1 MTSYPTTGAS
11 GANAVARRNVLVRW
25 LADRSVKVKLVLALG
40 VLAVVAIAVGA
51 VGLKSLSETNK
62 DSQYLYKEN
71 VQSLVALG
79 RVHQEEIKTRMLVN
93 GHANAQS
100 RAAQEK
106 WEGKIKDSDAELAL
120 WEQKYEALGPEDM
133 ATWNVFKAAWSDWQ
147 AYRDSTL
154 LPLSR
159 ANDAA
164 GFDKAVTGTS
174 QTLVGKAADTLDAL
188 EATDTGLAKQSAQRA
203 TDAYENARTTVIVLL
218 VVGLLIAGAL
228 SVVITQLIVT
238 PLRRV
243 SRTLEAM
250 AGGDLT
256 TSADVSSKDEVGQM
270 ANALG
275 RAQQSVRETISALS
289 LSADTLAAS
298 ADELSS
304 VSQQIANSAEDASSQ
319 AGVVSEASEE
329 VSRNVQTVAAGS
341 EEMGSAIREIS
352 QSANDAAGV
361 ASRAVDAAATTN
373 ATVAKLGESSIE
385 IGNVVKVITS
395 IAEQTNLLALNA
407 TIEAARAGEAGK
419 GFAVVAN
426 EVKDLAQ
433 ETAKATE
440 DISKRVEAIQADTD
454 SAVSAI
460 EEISGIIAQINDYQ
474 MTIAS
479 AVEEQTATTNEMNRS
494 ISEAAQSSSQIAA
507 NISGVAGATSR
518 TSGNAGDARQAA
530 DRLSA
535 MSTDLRALVGRFR
548 Y

>member
-1 MTSYPTTGAS
+1 MAQ
-11 GANAVARRNVLVRW
+11 RNVLVRW
-25 LADRSVKVKLVLALG
+25 LGDRSVKAKLVIALG
-40 VLAVVAIAVGA
+40 VLAVVAIAVG
-51 VGLKSLSETNK
+51 VLGLMKLSETNK
-62 DSQYLYKEN
+62 DSQYLYNEN
-71 VQSLVALG
+71 VQSLIALG
-79 RVHQEEIKTRMLVN
+79 RVHQEELKTRMLVN
-93 GHANAQS
+93 GHATS
-100 RAAQEK
+100 LDVK
-106 WEGKIKDSDAELAL
+106 TMDVWEGKIKDSDAELAT
-120 WEQKYEALGPEDM
+120 WEQKYEDLGPEDT
-133 ATWNVFKAAWSDWQ
+133 ATWNEFKTTWAQWQ

-159 ANDAA
+159 ANKNAEFNVA
-164 GFDKAVTGTS
+164 LNGTA
-174 QTLVGKAADTLDAL
+174 QTLVSKAADELDSL
-188 EATDTGLAKQSAQRA
+188 EATDSNLAKQTANRA
-203 TDAYENARTTVIVLL
+203 GDAYRSARTWVIVLL

-228 SVVITQLIVT
+228 SVVITQLIVA

-243 SRTLEAM
+243 SSTLEAM
-250 AGGDLT
+250 ARGDLT
-256 TSADVSSKDEVGQM
+256 TSAEVNSKDEVGQM
-270 ANALG
+270 AESLG
-275 RAQQSVRETISALS
+275 RAQQSVREAISALS
-289 LSADTLAAS
+289 VSADTLASS

-304 VSQQIANSAEDASSQ
+304 VSQQIANTAQDASSQ

-361 ASRAVDAAATTN
+361 ASKAVDAAAATN

-460 EEISGIIAQINDYQ
+460 EQISGIIAQINDYQ

-494 ISEAAQSSSQIAA
+494 IAEAAQSSSQIAA
-507 NISGVAGATSR
+507 NISGVADATSR

-530 DRLSA
+530 ERLNA
-535 MSTDLRALVGRFR
+535 MSSDLRALVGRFR